1 MLKFVKK
8 DVIDIVFFS
17 VKLVNIEF
25 EKEDN
30 LLFLKDV
37 DVGFVVKV
45 IIEKL

>member
-8 DVIDIVFFS
+8 DVIDIVFFL